1 MEAMTTDT
9 IALDPQVW
17 DRAYA
22 RVERHLQAYR
32 ITNRFFLHQLTQE
45 ILTAAAARHE
55 SEPARDPADLAAE
68 ETERHL
74 RAWIDELVG
83 ETDETPMRR
92 FARGRAAVFFSDL
105 PERWPVAF
113 LGRNAPPPELG
124 EQLRSTYLE
133 AGPDFEF
140 SSMVPRPID
149 LGPLSSV
156 ADETWRTFT
165 KWPVLRG
172 ITLSALFVLTF
183 GAAFYLVHF

>member
-1 MEAMTTDT
+1 MSTIVTT
-9 IALDPQVW
+9 ALDPHVW
-17 DRAYA
+17 NPAYA
-22 RVERHLQAYR
+22 QVERHLQAYR
-32 ITNRFFLHQLTQE
+32 IGNRFFLHQLAHE
-45 ILTAAAARHE
+45 IVAAAAARYE
-55 SEPARDPADLAAE
+55 TEPDRDPCELAAE

-83 ETDETPMRR
+83 ETSETPMRR
-92 FARGRAAVFFSDL
+92 FARGRAAVFFSGL
-105 PERWPVAF
+105 PERWPAAF
-113 LGRNAPPPELG
+113 LGRSTPPEDLAAR
-124 EQLRSTYLE
+124 LHTTYLE

-156 ADETWRTFT
+156 ADETWRTFA

-172 ITLSALFVLTF
+172 LTMSALFVLAF